1 MAKFIYAYTHRGN
14 NIPWRRE
21 GGQNGDF
28 WIKVG
33 QTKHAGLERVKQQLI
48 TPFPGL
54 EGVTVL
60 FHSEEATRPDGT
72 NFTDHDVHAA
82 LRRAGIANVA
92 GEWFE
97 ATPEEVRGAVVS
109 LQTGNPFSSTRTQNF
124 PLRMEQEEAIAKTLS
139 YFKANSETEPK
150 FLWNAKMRFGKTF
163 TTYKLAQR
171 MGWKRVLVLTYK
183 PAVRSAWRDDLLNHV
198 DFIDWKFIDAAVP
211 PTEAAESL
219 NGGAPIVWF
228 ASFQDVTGSDA
239 AGNVK
244 EKNQAIHATS
254 WDCIVIDEFHFGA
267 STATAKEL
275 YDPQDKDSVA
285 YAKFLEK
292 AAGSDDDSVEIEEN
306 PDYGLKTKFHLHLSG
321 TPFKAIANG
330 DYSEDQIFNW
340 TYIDEQREKRNWP
353 AEREKNP
360 YAPLPSMEMYTYAMG
375 DLARDLAEETSHFG
389 FDLNTFFK
397 ARTVSGISTFERP
410 DDVLGFLDLIQGKK
424 HHLNRIIEGS
434 KAPFPYGSEQ
444 FTSAVTNSIWFL
456 QDIAACEAMSDILS
470 KHPFFANFT
479 IYVAA
484 GSQAGVGASALPPL
498 KKALDKGIQEGKAG
512 SITLSCGKLMT
523 GVTVA
528 PWTSIFMLQSLK
540 APESYFQAAFRV
552 QSPWVENG
560 VIRKHKC
567 FVFDFDPNRALGL
580 LALYGTELANNSP
593 NPGTTQATVL
603 GELID
608 YLPIFAVDSGDMER
622 LNTDAILEW
631 AHGGV
636 TSNSL
641 ARKWRSNDL
650 YNLNATTM
658 GALLHDEALLSELE
672 QIEDFR
678 DIKVLAE
685 KIVSST
691 EKIKKAQR
699 ESQPKSALTK
709 PKKEFVNKRRKIRDK
724 LKKVSAKVLIF
735 MYLTDFREERLR
747 DVIES
752 LDTELFVRSTGL
764 SLEGFRKLNEL
775 GVFNEAHMNDAIQKF
790 RYFEMKSIQAT
801 LEMAS

>member
-1 MAKFIYAYTHRGN
+1 MANFIYGYSHRGN
-14 NIPWRRE
+14 NVRWSRE
-21 GGQNGDF
+21 GGHQGDY

-33 QTKHAGLERVKQQLI
+33 QTKHIGLDRVKKQLI
-48 TPFPGL
+48 TAFPGL
-54 EGVTVL
+54 DGVTVH
-60 FHSEEATRPDGT
+60 FHSEEALRPDGST
-72 NFTDHDVHAA
+72 FSDHDVHAA
-82 LRRAGIANVA
+82 LKNAGINNVG

-124 PLRMEQEEAIAKTLS
+124 RPRIEQIEAIEKTAA
-139 YFKANSETEPK
+139 YFEASQEPEPK

-163 TTYKLAQR
+163 TTYKLAER
-171 MGWKRVLVLTYK
+171 MGWTRVLVLTYK

-198 DFIDWKFIDAAVP
+198 DFVDWRFIDSAVP
-211 PTEAAESL
+211 LEEAAGTL
-219 NGGAPIVWF
+219 TRDDPVVWF
-228 ASFQDVTGSDA
+228 ASFQDVTGRA
-239 AGNVK
+239 ANGDIK
-244 EKNQAIHATS
+244 EKNQSIHSTS

-267 STATAKEL
+267 STVAAKEL
-275 YDPQDKDSVA
+275 YDPQDKDLVD

-292 AAGSDDDSVEIEEN
+292 ATDSNDDSVEIIET

-330 DYSEDQIFNW
+330 DYTEDQIFNW
-340 TYIDEQREKRNWP
+340 TYIDEQREKRNWDSRKSP
-353 AEREKNP
+353 NP
-360 YAPLPSMEMYTYAMG
+360 YAPLPNMEMYTYAMG
-375 DLARDLAEETSHFG
+375 DLARDLAEESSHFG

-397 ARTVSGISTFERP
+397 AKTVGDLSSFERP

-424 HHLNRIIEGS
+424 HAFKRVVEGS
-434 KAPFPYGSEQ
+434 KAPFPYGAEQ
-444 FTSAVTNSIWFL
+444 FTGAVTNSIWFL
-456 QDIAACEAMSDILS
+456 QDISACRAMAALLRS
-470 KHPFFANFT
+470 HPFFSRYT

-484 GSQAGVGASALPPL
+484 GTQAGVGASALPPL
-498 KKALDKGIQEGKAG
+498 KRALKDGEASGNSG

-528 PWTSIFMLQSLK
+528 QWTSIFMLQSLK

-552 QSPWVENG
+552 QSPWVERG
-560 VIRKHKC
+560 VILKEKC

-580 LALYGTELANNSP
+580 LALYGTELASNSP
-593 NPGTTQATVL
+593 IPGASQASVL

-608 YLPIFAVDSGDMER
+608 FLPIFAVDSGELEK

-631 AHGGV
+631 AHGGI

-658 GALLHDEALLSELE
+658 GALLKDEELLAELE

-678 DIKVLAE
+678 DIKMLAE
-685 KIVSST
+685 KIVSNT
-691 EKIKKAQR
+691 EKIKKVQR
-699 ESQPKSALTK
+699 ESLPKATASK
-709 PKKEFVNKRRKIRDK
+709 PKKDLVNKRKKIRDK

-735 MYLTDFREERLR
+735 MYLTDFREERLH

-752 LDTELFVRSTGL
+752 LDTDLFIRATGL
-764 SLEGFRKLNEL
+764 SLPGFRKLKEL
-775 GVFNEAHMNDAIQKF
+775 GVFNEAQMNDAIQKF
-790 RYFEMKSIQAT
+790 RYFEMKSIRSV
-801 LEMAS
+801 LEN